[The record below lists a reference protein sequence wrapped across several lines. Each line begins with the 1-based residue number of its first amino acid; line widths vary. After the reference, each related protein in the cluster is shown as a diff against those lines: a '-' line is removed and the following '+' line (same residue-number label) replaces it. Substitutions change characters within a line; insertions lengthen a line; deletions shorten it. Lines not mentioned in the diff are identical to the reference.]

1 MSDDLNIVITGNP
14 FIDSGIYAL
23 ATKLDKNISDITLED
38 IKIESEKLSRLY
50 TESSWKKDMYTIFP
64 NNVLTNP
71 ASTNK
76 SDLNEISTFNESIEI
91 FISKLTLSFLSV

>member
-76 SDLNEISTFNESIEI
+76 SDR
-91 FISKLTLSFLSV
+91 KSVV